1 MKTISDFSL
10 LVQHILLH
18 IYNVQTYTDIDYLCI
33 LQKPD
38 CMFQQVME
46 EKNLPVL
53 VAV

>member
-10 LVQHILLH
+10 QVQHISLH

-46 EKNLPVL
+46 EKNLLIL